1 VGYLQKWI
9 DFFVILY
16 YAEWNHLNWNE
27 IWFFTDC
34 LHDFAVVVVISDDQL
49 EFASC
54 FENHFGLEGTCEVA
68 SGQEE
73 MQDCR
78 WQNKGKTTLFIY
90 VSSWPYILAYNR
102 LQIKLLQISRASVQP
117 AADYGKNL
125 IHYRLLPFTEPFTT
139 TADIFLV
146 INLLMVINYVGSS
159 VIIQHILTRTLTT
172 CTLPIVYRT
181 LATIQ
186 YICHLHGLMILLLF
200 N

>member
-1 VGYLQKWI
+1 
-9 DFFVILY
+9 
-16 YAEWNHLNWNE
+16 LNWNE
-27 IWFFTDC
+27 IWFLTDC

-49 EFASC
+49 EFAGC
-54 FENHFGLEGTCEVA
+54 FENHFGLKKLLVLVNKWRVDKRRCKTAGDKT
-68 SGQEE
+68 
-73 MQDCR
+73 
-78 WQNKGKTTLFIY
+78 KGKRLYLY

-102 LQIKLLQISRASVQP
+102 LQIKLLQISRAGVQP
-117 AADYGKNL
+117 ADYGKNL
-125 IHYRLLPFTEPFTT
+125 IHYRLLPAP
-139 TADIFLV
+139 ADIFLV